1 MNGEGKLHQRYA
13 IVTGAGDGIG
23 EAIARLLAQEG
34 ATVLAV
40 DAADTGIGNMYSRVS
55 NIRGAA
61 LDVADAGAP
70 EALVELADQH
80 LEGLDMFVWVGPEA
94 PAPTEGGADDARWDR
109 TFAVSLRPSYRLSHA
124 LLPLLRKSPG
134 GRVINVGSVYSSRG
148 AAGLSAYTAAQH
160 GLMGLTRSLAAEV
173 GRDGIT
179 VNCILPGA
187 IMTEATR
194 EAFRRD
200 TGMRDYWI
208 RKAAVGRLGEPLDVA
223 KVALFLASDDAAF
236 VTGTGIHVDGGAIQ
250 SA

>member
-1 MNGEGKLHQRYA
+1 MNGEGRLHQRYA

-23 EAIARLLAQEG
+23 EAIARLFAQEG
-34 ATVLAV
+34 ATVLAI
-40 DAADTGIGNMYSRVS
+40 DAADTGVEAQFARVA
-55 NIRGAA
+55 NITGCA

-70 EALVELADQH
+70 GALAELADEQ
-80 LEGLDMFVWVGPEA
+80 LEGIDMFVWVGPEA
-94 PAPTEGGADDARWDR
+94 PLPDDGTPDDARWDR
-109 TFAVSLRPSYRLSHA
+109 TLAVSLRPSYRLTHA
-124 LLPLLRKSPG
+124 LLPRLRKSPG

-148 AAGLSAYTAAQH
+148 AAGLSAYAAAQH
-160 GLMGLTRSLAAEV
+160 GLIGLTRSLAAEV

-208 RKAAVGRLGEPLDVA
+208 KKAAVGRLGEPLDVA

-236 VTGTGIHVDGGAIQ
+236 VTGAGLHVDGGAIQ

>member
-1 MNGEGKLHQRYA
+1 MNGEGRLHQRFA
-13 IVTGAGDGIG
+13 IVTGAGEGIG
-23 EAIARLLAQEG
+23 EATARLLAQEG

-40 DAADTGIGNMYSRVS
+40 DAADTGI
-55 NIRGAA
+55 AA
-61 LDVADAGAP
+61 MFKRMPNVHSAAIDVADAGAP
-70 EALVELADQH
+70 EALAELADTH
-80 LEGLDMFVWVGPEA
+80 LDGLDIFVWVGPEA
-94 PAPTEGGADDARWDR
+94 PAPTTGGADDARWDR
-109 TFAVSLRPSYRLSHA
+109 TFAVSLRPSYRLTHA
-124 LLPLLRKSPG
+124 LLPRLRKSPG

-160 GLMGLTRSLAAEV
+160 GLMGLTRALAAEV

-208 RKAAVGRLGEPLDVA
+208 RKAAVGRLGEALDVA
-223 KVALFLASDDAAF
+223 KAALFLASDDAAF
-236 VTGTGIHVDGGAIQ
+236 ITGTGLHVDGGAIQ